1 MATVGINFG
10 SATSGAGFDVAT
22 TVSSILAVQR
32 TPETA
37 WTSRTTQL
45 KAQDAALT
53 SIGTALSALTT
64 SLSTLTSFDG
74 ALSAKSGASSDP
86 TTVALTA
93 AGSSARA
100 GTHAI
105 TVQRLAQT
113 SSQYSSTVASGDTL
127 AGSLTLQVGGGAPA
141 TIALDSSN
149 NTLAGLSAAINAA
162 NLGVNANV
170 ITDTSGSRLSLVSAT
185 SGAAGGIAV
194 TSSVTSLV
202 ASNTASTPLNFT
214 VGQNGLDAQFTVDGV
229 ALTNSSN
236 SVSNAIPGV
245 TVQLLGTSSVG
256 AQVEIANDTS
266 TVTSAVKSFV
276 TSYNALV
283 TAVKGQEGKDSTGA
297 ALPLYGS
304 SVLSQIQAQTS
315 SALGTASV
323 SSGALKYL
331 TQFGVTAGTD
341 GTLSVNATALA
352 GTLSAN
358 FDNAASF
365 FQGVGGF
372 GQSLLT
378 SLNGLGGS
386 GTSGAVQSA
395 LAQNASEET
404 TLATN
409 TSTLEARLAT
419 YQTNLTATL
428 NTANQILQ
436 GIPQQLNEI
445 NQIYA
450 AITGY
455 GNNKG
460 G

>member
-315 SALGTASV
+315 SALGTA
-323 SSGALKYL
+323 
-331 TQFGVTAGTD
+331 
-341 GTLSVNATALA
+341 
-352 GTLSAN
+352 
-358 FDNAASF
+358 
-365 FQGVGGF
+365 
-372 GQSLLT
+372 
-378 SLNGLGGS
+378 
-386 GTSGAVQSA
+386 
-395 LAQNASEET
+395 
-404 TLATN
+404 
-409 TSTLEARLAT
+409 
-419 YQTNLTATL
+419 
-428 NTANQILQ
+428 
-436 GIPQQLNEI
+436 
-445 NQIYA
+445 
-450 AITGY
+450 
-455 GNNKG
+455 
-460 G
+460 